1 MKTITPENWLRQ
13 LTKAVQNGQ
22 LTQAQADAE
31 VFAEMET
38 GDHDKAT
45 ETLYFNFTRGIPC
58 N

>member
-1 MKTITPENWLRQ
+1 MKTTTPENFLRQ

-38 GDHDKAT
+38 GDHDAAT
-45 ETLYFNFTRGIPC
+45 ETL
-58 N
+58 

>member
-1 MKTITPENWLRQ
+1 MKTTTPENFLRQ

-38 GDHDKAT
+38 GDPDAAT
-45 ETLYFNFTRGIPC
+45 ETLYFNFTRGISC

>member
-1 MKTITPENWLRQ
+1 MKITTPENFLRQ
-13 LTKAVQNGQ
+13 LRHAVQNGQ

-38 GDHDKAT
+38 GDHDAAT